1 MGSNVLGDIGE
12 WVAGCVGGDGGASG
26 GPPSLSFRHDSYDAS
41 EESVLEWRHDA
52 RASYLEAMLMPKL
65 APLREAALSSV
76 EAGRAYEL
84 DGVTVQELS
93 WQLPYGARTQALYLA
108 PAGAEPEGSLP
119 ALLALHCHGGQKVFG
134 LEKITR
140 TDAAQH
146 PAMEEHQA
154 TYYGGRA
161 WANEMAKRGYAVLVH
176 DAFPFGSRRVT
187 QESMPDTI
195 RQSCV
200 PTEFQ
205 DEAREAAAQRAAAAA
220 AAPPAE
226 AEQIQI
232 DE

>member
-1 MGSNVLGDIGE
+1 MAATS
-12 WVAGCVGGDGGASG
+12 
-26 GPPSLSFRHDSYDAS
+26 PSLRSI
-41 EESVLEWRHDA
+41 
-52 RASYLEAMLMPKL
+52 
-65 APLREAALSSV
+65 
-76 EAGRAYEL
+76 
-84 DGVTVQELS
+84 
-93 WQLPYGARTQALYLA
+93 GARTQALYLT
-108 PAGAEPEGSLP
+108 PAGVGGSLP

-226 AEQIQI
+226 AEQIEI